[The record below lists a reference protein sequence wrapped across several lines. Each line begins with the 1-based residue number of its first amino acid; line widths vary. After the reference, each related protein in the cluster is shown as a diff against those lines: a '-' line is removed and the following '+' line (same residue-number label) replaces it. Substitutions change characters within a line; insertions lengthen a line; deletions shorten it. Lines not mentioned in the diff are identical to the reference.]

1 VSASTTHLPEKSF
14 SQLRGVGDW
23 IFYYFGSQFL
33 NLHMGLLIGMAT
45 NLKNWPMGEVVP
57 K

>member
-1 VSASTTHLPEKSF
+1 MNVSTSTTHLPEKSF

-33 NLHMGLLIGMAT
+33 NLHTGLAT
-45 NLKNWPMGEVVP
+45 
-57 K
+57 